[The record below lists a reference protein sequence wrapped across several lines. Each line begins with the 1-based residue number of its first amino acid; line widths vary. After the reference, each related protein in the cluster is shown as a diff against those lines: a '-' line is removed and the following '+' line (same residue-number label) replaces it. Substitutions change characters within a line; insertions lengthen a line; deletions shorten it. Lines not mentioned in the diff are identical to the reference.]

1 VERAVK
7 SFGETLL
14 GYIAASDF
22 RSQRQFALAIEMEP
36 TYLNRIIKGNVQ
48 RPDPETLRKMA
59 DKLDRPYAEL
69 LEAAGYPPIGGYGND
84 ETRAPLPP
92 GIPDAPLDVR
102 RIVAFVESHPD
113 ASFRAELLEIKAEI
127 APEDYEAMC
136 VDTWRAWL
144 SNGQLAVR
152 TARRIVGRGDVTR

>member
-59 DKLDRPYAEL
+59 DKLDRSYAEL
-69 LEAAGYPPIGGYGND
+69 LEAAGYPPIGGSDNG
-84 ETRAPLPP
+84 ETRRPLAPVE
-92 GIPDAPLDVR
+92 PDAALDPE
-102 RIVAFVESHPD
+102 RIVKFVESHPD
-113 ASFRAELLEIKAEI
+113 ASFRAELAEIRAEI
-127 APEDYEAMC
+127 ADEDYVAMC
-136 VDTWRAWL
+136 VDTFRAWL

-152 TARRIVGRGDVTR
+152 TARRIVGRGDVPR